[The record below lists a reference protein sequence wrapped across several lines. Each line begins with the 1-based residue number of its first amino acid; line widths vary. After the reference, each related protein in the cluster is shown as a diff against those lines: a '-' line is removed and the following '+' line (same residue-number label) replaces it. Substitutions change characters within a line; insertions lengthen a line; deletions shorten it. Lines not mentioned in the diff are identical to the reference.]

1 MLLIL
6 VLLPIIVSHS
16 VKDMTTE
23 FTWKRGRLFDKE
35 ACEAFLDICQ
45 ENPTATVELVEN
57 KPKNKWRPVPLDTIV
72 CCTIFVVLVCYRK
85 FSACA

>member
-1 MLLIL
+1 MT
-6 VLLPIIVSHS
+6 HT
-16 VKDMTTE
+16 VKDLTTD

-35 ACEAFLDICQ
+35 ACEVFLDICN

-72 CCTIFVVLVCYRK
+72 LCIFIVILQLLFKTNFRRWK
-85 FSACA
+85 RMFQKN